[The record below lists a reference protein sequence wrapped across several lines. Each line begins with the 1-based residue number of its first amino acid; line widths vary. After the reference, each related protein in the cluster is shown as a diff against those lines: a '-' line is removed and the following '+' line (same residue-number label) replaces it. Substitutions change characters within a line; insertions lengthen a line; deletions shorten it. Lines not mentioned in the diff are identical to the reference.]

1 MKRWIAY
8 ILTPWMIY
16 AQDLDVRTISR
27 TNDTRNTQTKPL
39 VSWYQGEKV
48 QYDLWIRAGTNAMY
62 VPGTATPIWYATDT
76 TLTNYYLFLTGT
88 VVSAA
93 GGQVRFILPSTLS
106 GLAAATYESAVVVYD
121 GSPTGQPPRLVGDRL
136 QARVQWSPNYS
147 GLYVGPFP
155 RGTNYYIDENTIVL
169 PSFWSQYEPDILAQ
183 LNLDTGTISRIEANN
198 VLTSN
203 SLLTAVGL
211 VSSNNAGL
219 GVSVS
224 NWQVKAQGDLSF
236 ISNRVDINSGAIST
250 TQVDIVRAQTTGS
263 AAYAYAL
270 AVSNDLGTV
279 VNAAQAAANTAQATG
294 VAAYV
299 FAGTAQA
306 TGVAAYALGAVASN
320 LARQAQTTGVAAY
333 ARAESAYD
341 LAQTA
346 FTEAQIANQTGTIA
360 WVLADEAKTLA
371 VVASNLA
378 DSAYTIA
385 SAAATGVPVYVEADP
400 IWTAASTGYLTKV
413 AFNTDAMTI
422 RGGTIT
428 NFLIFTNSANGPDLD
443 RASSMTVGYT
453 SIIDSLN
460 IKWESADD
468 MGYLAARFGDYGI
481 GQPYWTIFS
490 PTNGDVGGSFV
501 MWHQGN
507 RGGAFLTK
515 TNPVVLGRVTLPDAG
530 GTGDP
535 IQLFAD
541 STKLYTYRGGQLSD
555 VTNEVAYV
563 SSTVAGAFNSDAL
576 GTLPAA
582 SYLTVVAFQSTQTNY
597 ARFLSSAVAPVTPTN
612 TGANGEMRVDVTNL
626 YIYVARSNRWLRI
639 PGSFS
644 W

>member
-27 TNDTRNTQTKPL
+27 TNDTRNTTTKQL

-62 VPGTATPIWYATDT
+62 VPGTSTPIWYATDT

-93 GGQVRFILPSTLS
+93 GGQVRFVLPSTLS
-106 GLAAATYESAVVVYD
+106 GLAAATYESAVVIYD
-121 GSPTGQPPRLVGDRL
+121 GSPTGQPPRLVGDRI

-169 PSFWSQYEPDILAQ
+169 PNFWSQYEPDILAQ
-183 LNLDTGTISRIEANN
+183 LNLDTGTISAIQANN

-224 NWQVKAQGDLSF
+224 NWQVVVQGNLSF

-250 TQVDIVRAQTTGS
+250 AQTDIVRAQLTGTV
-263 AAYAYAL
+263 AYAYAIS
-270 AVSNDLGTV
+270 VSNSLGASV
-279 VNAAQAAANTAQATG
+279 AAAQAAADTAQATG
-294 VAAYV
+294 VAAFVY
-299 FAGTAQA
+299 AGSASA
-306 TGVAAYALGAVASN
+306 TGVAAYALAGVASN
-320 LARQAQTTGVAAY
+320 LARQALTTGSAAY
-333 ARAESAYD
+333 VYAQAASN
-341 LAQTA
+341 LANAA
-346 FTEAQIANQTGTIA
+346 FTEAQIANQTGTVA
-360 WVLADEAKTLA
+360 WLLADEAKAIA
-371 VVASNLA
+371 VAGSNLA
-378 DSAYTIA
+378 DSAYTLA
-385 SAAATGVPVYVEADP
+385 TAAATGSPVYVESDP
-400 IWTAASTGYLTKV
+400 IWTAASTGYVTKV
-413 AFNTDAMTI
+413 TFNTDSMTI

-428 NFLIFTNSANGPDLD
+428 NLIVFTNSANGPDLD
-443 RASSMTVGYT
+443 RASSMTIGYT
-453 SIIDSLN
+453 NIIDALN
-460 IKWESADD
+460 VKWESADD

-481 GQPYWTIFS
+481 GQPYWTIYS
-490 PTNGDVGGSFV
+490 PTNGDVGGSFI

-535 IQLFAD
+535 IQFFAD

-555 VTNEVAYV
+555 VTNELAYV

-576 GTLPAA
+576 GGLPAA
-582 SYLTVVAFQSTQTNY
+582 SYLTLVAFQSTQTNY
-597 ARFLSSAVAPVTPTN
+597 ARFLSSAVAPATPTN
-612 TGANGEMRVDVTNL
+612 TGANGEIRVDATNL
-626 YIYVARSNRWLRI
+626 YLYVARSNRWLRI